1 MNFFLADEESIPIKH
16 KITVAQSSVSL
27 ECNGISDNSLVDS
40 VLWKKSNNIAVA
52 KYSGGKTITMN
63 ERVTLSLDNFT
74 LFFNPVLPSDTAEY
88 ICLINDRQNVPDPPE
103 RPLVT
108 SFTSRSVNLSWAH
121 SQFFRNAP
129 VENFEIETRIG
140 EEGPWNEKDSFKTNS
155 SRSTFHIKG
164 LQPFT
169 VYSFR
174 VKAINSIGKSSP
186 SKPSYYIVTLREVPE
201 KPRKLSVLDVTST
214 TIKISWIE
222 PLKLNGAIHG
232 YRVYSVNPLIQ
243 KTDVSGPSP
252 PVIVNLTCSSTD
264 SVYLR
269 WRRPLIFY
277 NTIDLYVITFRD
289 VNTND
294 FKSIK
299 IDNSSATHTEIA
311 MVLSNLTANTLYEM
325 KVRAASLSTIN
336 PKKLILGGYSEP
348 KRIKLHPN
356 CEKIQSLLR
365 HAQDDY
371 NVIYMIGIGFSLF
384 GMIIIIVAVLLWR
397 HCFYSPYYY
406 IDVPSY
412 KTQRMSTNWNDPV
425 EIGGDIKNPI
435 SVTEFTKHTAS
446 LHVDSD
452 IGFSKEYEAIQN
464 ECIVDEHSSEF
475 SLHPENKTKN
485 RYLNITASN
494 YIDGYNQSRAFI
506 ATQGPL
512 PETFACFWR
521 MIWEQQVS
529 IIVMITNLI
538 ERGRRKCDMYWPRD
552 GTQVYGVISV
562 TFLEENVLATYTVR
576 TFSLKHLKLKKKK
589 GIVSDKKVFQYHY
602 TNWPDH
608 GTSDP
613 LPVLNFIK
621 KSSSANSSN
630 TGPIVVHCSAGVG
643 RTGTYIVLDAMLK
656 QIEDQNLINIFGFL
670 RHIRKQR
677 NFLVQTEDQYIFIHD
692 ALSEAITC
700 GETTLKRNDIL
711 KMTTEH
717 EIIEHQF
724 SLITSFKPKDINM
737 MSAAKTVNL
746 SKNRGNLVPLECS
759 RVHLTPKPGQEGSD
773 YINASWLH
781 GFRRLKDF
789 IVTQHPLTHTKKDFW
804 QMVWDHNIQ
813 TIVLLTFLD
822 EEFTPFWPCIG
833 DKLNGE
839 SFSLK
844 LISENTYINN
854 ITRIFSITSRKYC
867 INMIRLF
874 HFL

>member
-232 YRVYSVNPLIQ
+232 YRVYS
-243 KTDVSGPSP
+243 
-252 PVIVNLTCSSTD
+252 
-264 SVYLR
+264 
-269 WRRPLIFY
+269 
-277 NTIDLYVITFRD
+277 
-289 VNTND
+289 
-294 FKSIK
+294 
-299 IDNSSATHTEIA
+299 

-485 RYLNITASN
+485 RYLNITAYDHSRVRLRSLVDQYKHAESYINAN